1 MEHYV
6 TLFDSLFLPQ
16 GLALHT
22 SLDRHAGRYTLW
34 VLCVDDAAFQV
45 LQKLA
50 LPNLRPLSVEHVL
63 SDELRRV
70 MPSRTRAEWC
80 WTLTPFTPR
89 FVFDAD
95 PTAQRVT
102 YLDADVW
109 MLRSP
114 QPIFGE
120 FEASGKA
127 VLITEHAYA
136 PEYDQSRTSGRYCVQ
151 FMTFVR
157 DRGESVR
164 AWWAERCIEWCYA
177 RLEDGKFGDQKYL
190 DDWPLR
196 FSEQV
201 HVLQD
206 RTLLQGPWNATRFA
220 PGDGVAYHFHGLRTL
235 RGGHVLLTTLDY
247 RLPQTTVAQ
256 IYRPYRD
263 DLSHASSLLKAVGVS
278 PHPQLDAGLSSLWW
292 QHNRA
297 HLGARL
303 RSLFPPLFMQI

>member
-16 GLALHT
+16 GLALRS
-22 SLDRHAGRYTLW
+22 SLERHAGPYTLW
-34 VLCVDDAAFQV
+34 VLCVDDAAFEV

-50 LPNLRPLSVEHVL
+50 LPNLRPLSIEQVL
-63 SDELRRV
+63 TDELRRIK
-70 MPSRTRAEWC
+70 PSRTRAEWC
-80 WTLTPFTPR
+80 WTLTPFTPK

-109 MLRSP
+109 LTQDPRP
-114 QPIFGE
+114 VFDE

-136 PEYDQSRTSGRYCVQ
+136 PDHDQSHTSGRFCVQ
-151 FMTFVR
+151 FMVFAR
-157 DRGESVR
+157 DRSESVR
-164 AWWAERCIEWCYA
+164 AWWADRCIEWCYA
-177 RLEDGKFGDQKYL
+177 RQEDGKFGDQKYL

-196 FSEQV
+196 FAEYV
-201 HVLQD
+201 HVL
-206 RTLLQGPWNATRFA
+206 RNLSLLQAPWNATRFA
-220 PGDGVAYHFHGLRTL
+220 PGDAVAYHFHGLRTL
-235 RGGHVLLTTLDY
+235 RGGQVLLTTVDY

-256 IYRPYRD
+256 IYRPYSD
-263 DLSHASSLLKAVGVS
+263 DLSRACTLLKEAGVS
-278 PHPQLDAGLSSLWW
+278 LRPQLDTALSSLWW
-292 QHNRA
+292 QHHRA
-297 HLGARL
+297 RLGARL